1 VVTATHRDPKDFRQD
16 LYYRLRAYHVR
27 VPPLRERKGDLPLLV
42 DHFLAQAAGDL
53 EKAKPTLP
61 PELFVYLASYDFP
74 GNVRE
79 LRSMVFDAV
88 ARHGQGVM
96 SIAAFLEL
104 MGISED
110 EDPERLDEAPGDLR
124 FPYPMPRL
132 RHLEQA
138 AVAVA
143 LERVQGNQSAA
154 ARMLGVSRPTIARH
168 VQRLHEEDGV
178 DADSD

>member
-1 VVTATHRDPKDFRQD
+1 MAVCRKYPSP
-16 LYYRLRAYHVR
+16 
-27 VPPLRERKGDLPLLV
+27 VP
-42 DHFLAQAAGDL
+42 F
-53 EKAKPTLP
+53 
-61 PELFVYLASYDFP
+61 
-74 GNVRE
+74 
-79 LRSMVFDAV
+79 
-88 ARHGQGVM
+88 
-96 SIAAFLEL
+96 
-104 MGISED
+104 
-110 EDPERLDEAPGDLR
+110 APFGDLR

-168 VQRLHEEDGV
+168 VQRLHEEDGT